1 MFRINIVEAMVEV
14 LKIGTKHDIVESAPN
29 RTLESAVLIMG
40 NKKFRHLPITK
51 LGKIRGILSVS
62 DIFRTIKEFGLPDA
76 LNVSIS
82 EVMTEDPVQVK
93 PESTVEDAIRI
104 MVEKNIGSL
113 LISDEENGILKGIIT
128 KRDILKNYELESLSS
143 IKLAD
148 LGAELLEKEVNL
160 ISSDAPLVYALIE
173 MSKKR
178 LDRML
183 THNKEG
189 TIDGIFS
196 ANDITKLCAMER
208 EEISNNS
215 NFLDALHVN
224 YVASKK
230 LITIDSKLNVNDAI
244 ILMKENNIGALPVM
258 DDDNEVI
265 GMFTEGMYLR
275 LLADK
280 L

>member
-1 MFRINIVEAMVEV
+1 MVNV
-14 LKIGTKHDIVESAPN
+14 LKIGTKHDIIESAPN

-62 DIFRTIKEFGLPDA
+62 DIFRTIKEHGLPDA

-82 EVMTEDPVQVK
+82 EVMTEDPVQVR
-93 PESTVEDAIRI
+93 PESTVEDAIHI

-113 LISDEENGILKGIIT
+113 LISDEVNGTLKGIIT
-128 KRDILKNYELESLSS
+128 KRDILKNYELDSLSS
-143 IKLAD
+143 LKLVD
-148 LGAELLEKEVNL
+148 IGAELLEKEVSL

-196 ANDITKLCAMER
+196 ANDITRLCATER

-230 LITIDSKLNVNDAI
+230 LITIDSGSTVSDAI
-244 ILMKENNIGALPVM
+244 ILMKKSNIGALPVM
-258 DDDNEVI
+258 DDDDEVI

-280 L
+280 LDNK